1 MRRSLHLPLALAV
14 VAACS
19 GPQPTAPIG
28 PSPTPPVD
36 AAVAVVPAGPVP
48 PVAARKPHQ
57 VVSPH
62 GTRDDPYYWL
72 RDDTRES
79 PEVRAYLAAENAYRE
94 AVLAPTRD
102 LEATLFAE
110 MRARVKEDDTSVPDW
125 DHGYWYY
132 ERYETGKQYPIYARK
147 RGTLDAAEEV
157 LLDGNVLAAGHEF
170 FEIGGVDVSRDDKLL
185 VWTDDTVGRRQYVL
199 HVKDLKTGAMLA
211 DTEPNL
217 DGSVLIA
224 PDNKTLFLVG
234 KDATTLREDR
244 VLRHPIGGTT
254 SVVFEET
261 DEEFSV
267 SIGETKSEQYI
278 IIASSA
284 TASTETLLIDAK
296 RPTSK
301 PVVFIPRAEDHE
313 YSLEHLGKRF
323 VMLTNRDA
331 ENFRIVE
338 IAPGAQKDPTR
349 WRDVVAASDDMFVED
364 FDVYDTFLAAT
375 VRTGGLQKVR
385 IVPTKGAPYFIEAKD
400 PTYSMSVH
408 PQSDPKTKRARFD
421 YDSLVTPSS
430 TYEQDLASGTR
441 TLLKTA
447 PVPGYDETQYTSE
460 YLHAAAP
467 DGAQVPISVVYK
479 KTTPRDGTAPVLM
492 MAYGAYGSSSDPYF
506 YAPNLSLLDRGWVIA
521 TAHVRGGQELGRAW
535 YEAGKLL
542 NKRNTFTDF
551 IAASEYVVAQ
561 KLAARDQVFAIGG
574 SAGGLLMGAITNLR
588 PDLYRGIVSEV
599 PFVDVVTTMLDTSIP
614 LTTIEFEEWGNPA
627 DKVFYDYLLGYSPYD
642 NLAAGAYPSMYVT
655 TGFWDSQVQYFEPA
669 KYVAKLR
676 TLKTDDNLLVM
687 EVNMNAGH
695 GGASGRFDLLHAT
708 ARQCAFLLH
717 VSERPDARRPTA
729 SPR

>member
-1 MRRSLHLPLALAV
+1 MRTPLALVV

-19 GPQPTAPIG
+19 GPQPTAQPG
-28 PSPTPPVD
+28 PPPVPSVD
-36 AAVAVVPAGPVP
+36 SAVAVVPTGPVP
-48 PVAARKPHQ
+48 PVAARKPHP

-62 GTRDDPYYWL
+62 GTREDPYYWL

-79 PEVRAYLAAENAYRE
+79 PEVLAYLAAENAYRE

-110 MRARVKEDDTSVPDW
+110 MRGRLKEDDATVPDW

-132 ERYETGKQYPIYARK
+132 KRYETGKQYPIYARK
-147 RGTLDAAEEV
+147 RGTLDAPEEV
-157 LLDGNVLAAGHEF
+157 LLDGNALAAGHEF
-170 FEIGGVDVSRDDKLL
+170 FEIGGLDVSRDDKLL

-199 HVKDLKTGAMLA
+199 HVKDLKSGAMLA
-211 DTEPNL
+211 DTASNL

-224 PDNKTLFLVG
+224 PDDKTLFLVG
-234 KDATTLREDR
+234 KDPTTLREDR
-244 VLRHPIGGTT
+244 VLRHPVGGATIE
-254 SVVFEET
+254 VFHET
-261 DEEFSV
+261 DEEFGV
-267 SIGETKSEQYI
+267 SIDETKSEQYI
-278 IIASSA
+278 TIACSS
-284 TASTETLLIDAK
+284 TTSTETLLIDAR
-296 RPTSK
+296 RPASQ

-313 YSLEHLGKRF
+313 YSLDHLGKRF
-323 VMLTNRDA
+323 VMATNRDA
-331 ENFRIVE
+331 KNFRIVE
-338 IAPGAQKDPTR
+338 IKSGAQRDPKR
-349 WRDVVAASDDMFVED
+349 WRDLIAASEDLFVED

-385 IVPTKGAPYFIEAKD
+385 IVPAKGAPYFIDAKD

-408 PQSDPKTKRARFD
+408 HQADGKAKRVRFD

-430 TYEQDLASGTR
+430 TFEQDLASGTR
-441 TLLKTA
+441 TLLKVK

-460 YLHAAAP
+460 YLHATAP

-492 MAYGAYGSSSDPYF
+492 VGYGAYGSSSDPYF

-542 NKRNTFTDF
+542 QKRNTFTDF
-551 IAASEYVVAQ
+551 IAASEHVVAQ
-561 KLAARDQVFAIGG
+561 RLAARDQVFAIGG
-574 SAGGLLMGAITNLR
+574 SAGGLLVGAVTNLR
-588 PDLYRGIVSEV
+588 PELYRGVINEV
-599 PFVDVVTTMLDTSIP
+599 GFLDVITTMLDTSIP
-614 LTTIEFEEWGNPA
+614 LTTIEYDEWGNPA
-627 DKVFYDYLLGYSPYD
+627 DKEFYDYMLAYSPYD
-642 NLAAGAYPSMYVT
+642 NLAATGYPSMYVT
-655 TGFWDSQVQYFEPA
+655 TGLWDSQVQYFEPA

-676 TLKTDDNLLVM
+676 TLKTDDNLLVLD
-687 EVNMNAGH
+687 VNMSAGH
-695 GGASGRFDLLHAT
+695 GGASGRFDSLHEA
-708 ARQCAFLLH
+708 ARQGAFLLH
-717 VSERPDARRPTA
+717 VSERPDTRTPTA